1 MRRKLREGPLADR
14 PQSGVEAR
22 ASSTPALQVGVFALA
37 AVFAG
42 GAAEAHE
49 LKAGK
54 LVIVHTWVRA
64 TPPGG
69 TVTAGYG
76 KITNTGPDADWL
88 VGASLH
94 GAARSEIHCTTVREG
109 IIKTGP
115 LKDGIPIPAGQTVE
129 LTPGSLHITFSGLSS
144 PLEQDMYVDGSL
156 TFEKAGKI
164 AIEFFVEPM
173 ESTTPSLNSH
183 DRHKSRERQ

>member
-22 ASSTPALQVGVFALA
+22 ASTTPALQVAVFALA

-64 TPPGG
+64 MPPGG

-76 KITNTGPDADWL
+76 KITNTGPGADRL
-88 VGASLH
+88 VDASLN
-94 GAARSEIHCTTVREG
+94 GAARSEIHSTTVRAG
-109 IIKTGP
+109 IVKTGP
-115 LKDGIPIPAGQTVE
+115 LRDGIPIPAGQTVE
-129 LTPGSLHITFSGLSS
+129 LTPGNLHITFSGLSS
-144 PLEQDMYVDGSL
+144 PLEQDIYVDGSL

-173 ESTTPSLNSH
+173 ETAAPARSLH
-183 DRHKSRERQ
+183 DPQRARVR